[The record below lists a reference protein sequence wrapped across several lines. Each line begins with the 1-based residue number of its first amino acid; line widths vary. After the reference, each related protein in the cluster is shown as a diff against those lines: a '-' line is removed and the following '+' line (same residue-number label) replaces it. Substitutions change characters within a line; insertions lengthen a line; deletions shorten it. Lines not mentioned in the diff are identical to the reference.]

1 MAAEKVF
8 YGDTSGGVGG
18 DLHTTTEQAA
28 TMVGRWGMGPIQ
40 VPLDGLKFADETEE
54 QTRQRVMKRFEQV
67 GLRLM
72 NRTRGS
78 ADVHQDPIASV
89 LMDPYKR
96 AAAAILMGQAF
107 VVAENFI
114 RANKDKVEAV
124 ADAVVAKGE
133 IYGDKLNELLDAQN
147 FVKPEIDYSKEET
160 WPQI

>member
-1 MAAEKVF
+1 
-8 YGDTSGGVGG
+8 
-18 DLHTTTEQAA
+18 
-28 TMVGRWGMGPIQ
+28 MVGRWGMGPMQISR
-40 VPLDGLKFADETEE
+40 DGLKFADETEE
-54 QTRQRVMKRFEQV
+54 QTRQRIMKRFEQV

-78 ADVHQDPIASV
+78 ADVHQDPIAAV

-124 ADAVVAKGE
+124 AEAVIA
-133 IYGDKLNELLDAQN
+133 
-147 FVKPEIDYSKEET
+147 
-160 WPQI
+160 